1 MKRVSRDKLET
12 LFAAGLNLP
21 SDELTAF
28 LDRECGDD
36 SDVRAE
42 LMDRLTA
49 ARRSTPTLEDRPLA
63 ASPGSDR
70 THPDSTSQVSS
81 TSTESDLRSTLP
93 PEGDLELLTP
103 GTRIHHYEIIRE
115 LGRGGMGAVYLAR
128 DTKLGRRVAIKLMQG
143 DRPSFTKRFI
153 VEARNTARC
162 SHENIVVIH
171 DVNEFHGNPFMVLEY
186 LKGTTLHNLAAEKK
200 MPVGRAVQ
208 LMVPVLRALA
218 CAHEHQI
225 IHRDLKPENIFV
237 TASGAIKVLD
247 FGISKVVQESELE
260 PIVKATTSTGEM
272 PLPALQITQ
281 RGALIGT
288 LPYLSPEQWRGE
300 EPDYR
305 SDLWAVGIILYQ
317 LVVGKHPLSPVRW
330 ETLLL
335 TFTSM
340 LEQPMPSA
348 HNAGVTM
355 PPALADIIDGCL
367 QKHRDKRIASAIET
381 LAALERLLPGH
392 EGRELAAAESPYA
405 GLTAFQ
411 EADANRFFG
420 RSRDI
425 ATVIARLPD
434 HPLIGIVGPSG
445 VGKSSFVR
453 AGVIPAL
460 KQSGDEWESFVIRP
474 GRQPIAALVRVL
486 ATVVSDDTTDT
497 DSPGGDDGGHHQDLA
512 RRLGNE
518 PGFLGAC
525 LRDRARKHG
534 CKISLFVDQFEELY
548 TLTPDADERRKFTQA
563 LLSVAD
569 DPTSPLRVTL
579 SIRSDF
585 LDRVAE
591 DSRFMAELD
600 KALYFLVQPDREG
613 LREAIVKPAEQV
625 GYRFENPSIVDEML
639 NQLEAS
645 TGALPLL
652 QFAASK
658 LWDGRDVLR
667 KRLTQRAYEELGGVE
682 GALAGHANA
691 VLNGLEPQEQ
701 TLVRAIFLHLVTP
714 ERTRAI
720 ASVNELCELWTEPKV
735 MQRLIDNLVDARL
748 LVTQSGD
755 TETGALV
762 EIVHESLIRSWPML
776 DHWLDEHAEDA
787 PFLEQLETVARQ
799 WDRKGR
805 PDSMLWTGEAAAE
818 AEMWYRRYRGLLLRV
833 QTDYLKRVLAL
844 AAHGRRRKRLLVV
857 ATIGVLS
864 LLVVAGGIGLV
875 VVNDARKEARV
886 AESVAVEKERTIRQQ
901 YDELQAEKLAKKQA
915 KDEANTFKQKADDAT
930 TQVELSK
937 DELKVKNRELTTAL
951 DQARRNEEIAKKAAD
966 LAQDKTDE
974 ARRAKDQ
981 VEVLYKLEQERVTRE
996 QARVKELEREL
1007 GAKRSTKLN

>member
-1 MKRVSRDKLET
+1 M
-12 LFAAGLNLP
+12 
-21 SDELTAF
+21 
-28 LDRECGDD
+28 
-36 SDVRAE
+36 
-42 LMDRLTA
+42 
-49 ARRSTPTLEDRPLA
+49 
-63 ASPGSDR
+63 
-70 THPDSTSQVSS
+70 
-81 TSTESDLRSTLP
+81 
-93 PEGDLELLTP
+93 
-103 GTRIHHYEIIRE
+103 GT
-115 LGRGGMGAVYLAR
+115 VYLAR
-128 DTKLGRRVAIKLMQG
+128 DTKLGRRVAIKLMQR
-143 DRPSFTKRFI
+143 DQPAFTERFI

-171 DVNEFHGNPFMVLEY
+171 DVSEFHGNPFMVLEY
-186 LKGTTLHNLAAEKK
+186 LKGSTLDGLAAGER
-200 MPVGRAVQ
+200 MPVGRVVQ

-218 CAHEHQI
+218 CAHEHQL

-237 TASGAIKVLD
+237 TESGAIKVLD
-247 FGISKVVQESELE
+247 FGISKLAHESELQ
-260 PIVKATTSTGEM
+260 PIKMATATTMEM
-272 PLPALQITQ
+272 LPAAPRITQ
-281 RGALIGT
+281 HGAIIGT
-288 LPYLSPEQWRGE
+288 LPYLSPEQWHGE
-300 EPDYR
+300 ELDYR
-305 SDLWAVGIILYQ
+305 SDLWAIGIILYQ
-317 LVVGKHPLSPVRW
+317 LVVGKHPLSPLCR
-330 ETLLL
+330 ENLLL
-335 TFTSM
+335 TTM

-348 HNAGVTM
+348 HDASVAM

-367 QKHRDKRIASAIET
+367 QKYRDKRIASASEA

-434 HPLIGIVGPSG
+434 HPLTGIVGPSG

-460 KQSGDEWESFVIRP
+460 KQSGDEWESLVVRP
-474 GRQPIAALVRVL
+474 GRQPVAALVRVL
-486 ATVVSDDTTDT
+486 ATVLSDGTADTTDT
-497 DSPGGDDGGHHQDLA
+497 TDGPGGDDGGHHHDLA
-512 RRLGNE
+512 RRLGSE
-518 PGFLGAC
+518 PGFLGVC
-525 LRDRARKHG
+525 LRDRARKQG
-534 CKISLFVDQFEELY
+534 GKICLFVDQFEELY

-569 DPTSPLRVTL
+569 DPTSPLRVIL

-591 DSRFMAELD
+591 DGRFMAELD

-613 LREAIVKPAEQV
+613 LREAIVKPAQQV

-652 QFAASK
+652 QFAAGK
-658 LWDGRDVLR
+658 LWDGRDVAR

-682 GALAGHANA
+682 GALASHANA
-691 VLNGLEPQEQ
+691 VLSGLEPQEQ

-720 ASVNELCELWTEPKV
+720 ASVNELCELWHEPKV
-735 MQRLIDNLVDARL
+735 MQRLVDNLVDARL
-748 LVTQSGD
+748 LVTQSGESD
-755 TETGALV
+755 TGALV

-776 DHWLDEHAEDA
+776 EHWLDEHAEDA
-787 PFLEQLETVARQ
+787 PFLEQLEAVARQ

-805 PDSMLWTGEAAAE
+805 PSGLLWRGEAAVE
-818 AEMWYRRYRGLLLRV
+818 AEMWHRRYRGLLLRV
-833 QTDYLKRVLAL
+833 QTDYLDCVLAL
-844 AAHGRRRKRLLVV
+844 AANGRRRKRLLVV
-857 ATIGVLS
+857 ATIAVLS
-864 LLVVAGGIGLV
+864 LLVVAAGIGLV
-875 VVNDARKEARV
+875 VVNDARKEARA

-901 YDELQAEKLAKKQA
+901 YDELQAEKLAKMQA
-915 KDEANTFKQKADDAT
+915 QGEANTFKQKADEAT

-937 DELKVKNRELTTAL
+937 DELKAKNHELTAAL
-951 DQARRNEEIAKKAAD
+951 DQARRNEEIARKAAE
-966 LAQDKTDE
+966 LAQDKTEE
-974 ARRAKDQ
+974 ARRARDQ
-981 VEVLYKLEQERVTRE
+981 VEVLYRLEQDRLNRE

>member
-1 MKRVSRDKLET
+1 MKQESRDKVET
-12 LFAAGLNLP
+12 PFAAGVNLR
-21 SDELTAF
+21 SDEQASI
-28 LDRECGDD
+28 LDRASADD
-36 SDVRAE
+36 SEAGPSGSGPTHADE
-42 LMDRLTA
+42 WDESQLPDNPGTYGSTSGEG
-49 ARRSTPTLEDRPLA
+49 STPTEDDAQLGTNPPAEDHA
-63 ASPGSDR
+63 A
-70 THPDSTSQVSS
+70 
-81 TSTESDLRSTLP
+81 
-93 PEGDLELLTP
+93 LLP

-153 VEARNTARC
+153 IEARNTARC

-171 DVNEFHGNPFMVLEY
+171 DVNEFQGNPFMVLEY
-186 LKGTTLHNLAAEKK
+186 LKGSTLHSLAAGQK

-237 TASGAIKVLD
+237 TESGAIKVLD
-247 FGISKVVQESELE
+247 FGISKVVRKSELE

-272 PLPALQITQ
+272 LPPIGQITQ
-281 RGALIGT
+281 RGALVGT

-317 LVVGKHPLSPVRW
+317 LVVGKHPLAPIRW

-335 TFTSM
+335 TTM
-340 LEQPMPSA
+340 LDQPMPSA
-348 HNAGVTM
+348 HKASVSM

-367 QKHRDKRIASAIET
+367 QKYRDKRIASAAEA

-392 EGRELAAAESPYA
+392 EGRALAAAESPYA

-420 RSRDI
+420 RSRDV

-434 HPLIGIVGPSG
+434 HPLLGIVGPSG

-460 KQSGDEWESFVIRP
+460 KQSGEEWESFVVRP
-474 GRQPIAALVRVL
+474 GRQPLAALVRVL
-486 ATVVSDDTTDT
+486 ASAVAEATEETTETIDQSTTDE
-497 DSPGGDDGGHHQDLA
+497 GGQDQDLA
-512 RRLGNE
+512 RKLSNE

-525 LRDRARKHG
+525 LRERARKQG
-534 CKISLFVDQFEELY
+534 GKISLFVDQFEELY
-548 TLTPDADERRKFTQA
+548 TLTPNADERRKFTQA

-569 DPTSPLRVTL
+569 DPTSPLRVIL

-600 KALYFLVQPDREG
+600 KALYFLVQPDRDG

-625 GYRFENPSIVDEML
+625 GYRFEKPSIVDEML
-639 NQLEAS
+639 DQLEAS

-658 LWDGRDVLR
+658 LWDGRDVVR

-691 VLNGLEPQEQ
+691 VLSGLEPQEQ

-720 ASVNELCELWTEPKV
+720 ASVNELCELWQEPKV
-735 MQRLIDNLVDARL
+735 MQRLINNLVDARL
-748 LVTQSGD
+748 LVTQSGESD
-755 TETGALV
+755 TGALV

-787 PFLEQLETVARQ
+787 PFLEQLESMAKQ
-799 WDRKGR
+799 WDKKGR
-805 PDSMLWTGEAAAE
+805 PNGLLWRGEAAVE
-818 AEMWYRRYRGLLLRV
+818 AEMWHHRYRGLLLRV
-833 QTDYLKRVLAL
+833 QTEYLESVLEL
-844 AAHGRRRKRLLVV
+844 AASGRRKKRLLVV
-857 ATIGVLS
+857 ATIATLS
-864 LLVVAGGIGLV
+864 ALVVTGGIGLV
-875 VVNDARKEARV
+875 IVNDARKEARV
-886 AESVAVEKERTIRQQ
+886 AESIAVEKERTIRQQ
-901 YDELQAEKLAKKQA
+901 YDELQTEKLAKKQA

-937 DELKVKNRELTTAL
+937 DELKVKNRELTAAL

-981 VEVLYKLEQERVTRE
+981 VEVLYKLEQDRLNRE